1 MNRSNQNAISPVPWA
16 LIVLLGLLL
25 AGLVLAR
32 LFAPEK
38 AAPPAAPTVTATPRP
53 TPDAAEAILAG
64 MTEDEKLCQLLVVH
78 PEALTGSLV
87 TAMDDTLKTAL
98 EAWPVGGVLLD
109 TNNMKGREQLT
120 ALTAAL
126 ADRHLLITVDE
137 EGGRVGRLMNTVGTT
152 RLSSMFSYRE
162 LGEETAYQNAATIA
176 ADLKTCGFNTDFAPV
191 ADVWSNM
198 KNSVIGD
205 RAYSNDF
212 DEAARLVAAAVRGF
226 RDSGVICCLK
236 HFPGHGS
243 TLADS
248 HEEDAIVD
256 KTLEELKDSD
266 LKPFVSGI
274 EAGADMVMAGH
285 LMVPAVDDVPAAM
298 SPAIITELLR
308 EQLGFDGVVI
318 TDGLQMAGAGGG
330 SDGEKAVK
338 CFAAGCDLLLEVS
351 DVPGTV
357 AALKDAVAGGVISQ
371 ERVDES
377 VLRILRLKLAH
388 GIL

>member
-1 MNRSNQNAISPVPWA
+1 MNRSNSNSISPVPWA
-16 LIVLLGLLL
+16 LIVLLGVLL
-25 AGLVLAR
+25 AGLVLLR
-32 LFAPEK
+32 LFASEK
-38 AAPPAAPTVTATPRP
+38 AASPADPAETATPKP
-53 TPDAAEAILAG
+53 TPDAAEQILAG
-64 MTEDEKLCQLLVVH
+64 MPGEEKLCQLLVVH
-78 PEALTGSLV
+78 PEALTGKTV
-87 TAMDDTLKTAL
+87 TAMDDALKAAL
-98 EAWPVGGVLLD
+98 ETYPVGGVLLD

-126 ADRHLLITVDE
+126 AEHHLLITVDE

-162 LGEETAYQNAATIA
+162 LGTDAAYQNAATIA
-176 ADLKTCGFNTDFAPV
+176 SDLKGCGFNTDFAPV

-212 DEAARLVAAAVRGF
+212 DEAAELVAAAVRGF

-243 TLADS
+243 TLTDS
-248 HEEDAIVD
+248 HEEAAVVD

-274 EAGADMVMAGH
+274 EAGADMVMVGH
-285 LMVPAVDDVPAAM
+285 LTVPAVDEAPAAM
-298 SPAIITELLR
+298 SRAIITDLLR
-308 EQLGFDGVVI
+308 EKLGFDGVVI

-338 CFAAGCDLLLEVS
+338 CLNAGCDLLLEVS

-357 AALKDAVAGGVISQ
+357 AALKDALAGGALTQ

-377 VLRILRLKLAH
+377 VLRVLRLKLAN